1 MGTITIVASGFFG
14 AISGAA
20 VATVAAIGGIMIPE
34 MRKAGY
40 GQEYAASLSSAAGY
54 LGILIPPSIPMVVY
68 GVTANQSIGALF
80 VAGIIPGILAM
91 LVMILVNRKQ
101 HRKYLD
107 LKMFEKDAQ
116 GAQQVSLVKS
126 FGAAFPG
133 LMMPVIILGG
143 IYGGI
148 FTPTEAAA
156 VSIVYGLLVSLFV
169 YKEIKFK
176 DILAIAKES
185 AFTSA
190 KILFII
196 GLAGYFGRVMTLIHL
211 PNEISTFILG
221 ISSNKYVLLFLIA
234 LLFLILGMV
243 METSC
248 AILIVTPILLPIA
261 MSVGINPIH
270 LGIIMVFDLAI
281 GVITP
286 PMAVNIFIGS
296 QISGVPVA
304 KMIKPIMPFVLAS
317 MALLMFI
324 VYIPQLSLAFV

>member
-1 MGTITIVASGFFG
+1 MILLISFLILILLGLPIAFSFGIAGLVYILAATRFPGNLAVTVSFSQLDSFALMAVPFFIFAGDIMRYGGVSTRLIAFTKALFHRSSSAMGTITIVASGFFG

-20 VATVAAIGGIMIPE
+20 VATVAAIGDIMIPE

-148 FTPTEAAA
+148 F
-156 VSIVYGLLVSLFV
+156 
-169 YKEIKFK
+169 
-176 DILAIAKES
+176 
-185 AFTSA
+185 
-190 KILFII
+190 
-196 GLAGYFGRVMTLIHL
+196 M
-211 PNEISTFILG
+211 
-221 ISSNKYVLLFLIA
+221 
-234 LLFLILGMV
+234 
-243 METSC
+243 
-248 AILIVTPILLPIA
+248 
-261 MSVGINPIH
+261 
-270 LGIIMVFDLAI
+270 
-281 GVITP
+281 
-286 PMAVNIFIGS
+286 
-296 QISGVPVA
+296 
-304 KMIKPIMPFVLAS
+304 
-317 MALLMFI
+317 
-324 VYIPQLSLAFV
+324 